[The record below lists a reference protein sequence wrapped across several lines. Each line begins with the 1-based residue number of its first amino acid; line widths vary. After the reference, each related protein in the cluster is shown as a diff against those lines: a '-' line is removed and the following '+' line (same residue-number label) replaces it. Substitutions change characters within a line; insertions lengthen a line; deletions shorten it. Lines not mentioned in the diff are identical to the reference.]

1 MIIRR
6 LTLAD
11 YGPYAGEHSFELE
24 TIQNKPI
31 ILVGGRN
38 GGGKTTLFESIPLC
52 LYGHQYGRSGRRPY
66 EERLRRL
73 IHRYSDTRMGLPR
86 GAPSCR

>member
-31 ILVGGRN
+31 ITPINILIQ
-38 GGGKTTLFESIPLC
+38 TTI
-52 LYGHQYGRSGRRPY
+52 
-66 EERLRRL
+66 
-73 IHRYSDTRMGLPR
+73 T
-86 GAPSCR
+86 